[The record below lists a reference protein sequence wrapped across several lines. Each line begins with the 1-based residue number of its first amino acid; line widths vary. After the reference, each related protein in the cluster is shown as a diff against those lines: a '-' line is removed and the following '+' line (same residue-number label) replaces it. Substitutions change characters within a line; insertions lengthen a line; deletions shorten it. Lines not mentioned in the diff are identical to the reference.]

1 MIPKSRIQKLC
12 HISMSVWFITVE
24 QLTWFDFPDALEL
37 MQYFFLKNQL
47 NIQYLVNNLMASL
60 QLYLPTFMFVRTV

>member
-37 MQYFFLKNQL
+37 MQYFFLKTN
-47 NIQYLVNNLMASL
+47 
-60 QLYLPTFMFVRTV
+60 